1 MLKEALSN
9 KKVEQALYA
18 GVLSVKKDQTAKD
31 GRTFHVLEIS
41 DSEYKAKLYLWN
53 PTCDFGQGD
62 FVKFTAEVVSGQTS
76 FFSCQIKDI
85 VKVDYESLPE
95 GCSTRKVQFRYIT
108 DVEAL
113 SKDIREFTEAYV
125 PDEAFKSLIYYISEV
140 SFLKNIETAP
150 AGRTA
155 HHSLVGGLLKHISE
169 MFDIYSNIASSEVC
183 KDLRHEFVV
192 IGVILHDYYKFREY
206 EIVDGE
212 FKMTEN
218 GILLGHI
225 YQGAQ
230 FLQKIFDVVTAKKP
244 ELTFSNLDKQ
254 KAIHTLLAHH
264 GQMDWG
270 SPVVPAIPE
279 AIVLHYIDQ
288 ISAKLNMFS
297 TSNNMEFNK
306 FLGTSPIK

>member
-1 MLKEALSN
+1 
-9 KKVEQALYA
+9 
-18 GVLSVKKDQTAKD
+18 
-31 GRTFHVLEIS
+31 
-41 DSEYKAKLYLWN
+41 
-53 PTCDFGQGD
+53 
-62 FVKFTAEVVSGQTS
+62 
-76 FFSCQIKDI
+76 
-85 VKVDYESLPE
+85 
-95 GCSTRKVQFRYIT
+95 
-108 DVEAL
+108 
-113 SKDIREFTEAYV
+113 
-125 PDEAFKSLIYYISEV
+125 
-140 SFLKNIETAP
+140 
-150 AGRTA
+150 
-155 HHSLVGGLLKHISE
+155 
-169 MFDIYSNIASSEVC
+169 
-183 KDLRHEFVV
+183 
-192 IGVILHDYYKFREY
+192 
-206 EIVDGE
+206 
-212 FKMTEN
+212 MTEN